1 MPPEE
6 TISPYSYYSDL
17 IDKVIEDPSSYQ
29 NSISNIELSGN
40 RLYNQDEVS
49 DNQPFKYLS
58 KAKEIEE
65 SKIAESSVDKDLY
78 GFIPGDWLPNW
89 VKNGYNNSI
98 EGLGYQIATGKS
110 FFDIGT
116 YAEDEKDYPFL
127 EDIGSTVMSF
137 LTITDIGTIALGGG
151 LGGAAVNV
159 GYKKT
164 AQQAVKALIKKNMTK
179 GLGKESAE
187 KLAKETVE
195 KIVNENKLKAT
206 QLLVNAGSKKGI
218 GGGITTELATEI
230 VEAGAKKL
238 PSKIMSEGLTGA
250 GGLGAYSGIQ
260 SMLNQEIQTGD
271 IGVVQTL
278 KDTFVGGGLGFMTA
292 GSGAGMKK
300 YLTSKLGAPVTRTQ
314 KIAHSTAVKALET
327 AEFGIATPVLEGRVP
342 ELKDFAHAAGVI
354 GGLTTAKMIPKTA
367 IKLAGVDNP
376 MYGLREATTEM
387 AKARFQARQGK
398 EVWKS
403 KDGKELINVSFD
415 FSQKKGNIVKGKE
428 VIRDKEGNAVK
439 DKDGNLVGSDKEVV
453 ITEKEFKAQGF
464 ARDRAGMDSKKMEN
478 SRRQEVFG
486 SKTKLNLSDSEF
498 RSRVESITGKK
509 IDPKK
514 NKTGY
519 SKLSHI
525 EQIKLLDLLRKER
538 LQKKIFENHKSE
550 GYDEFF
556 IPKSVLFSK
565 VIPFMQVKNRVRT
578 KAGEQTMMEINK
590 IDARGITLSG
600 QWIQELRDA
609 GIYTGGSIGRL
620 FGKYRVQTPDGELI
634 LRTEG
639 KAKAYFEDLG
649 KRMDSAEI
657 NPKTGKSHQQDIDVV
672 KIRKTMNRIFKKAE
686 KAGLDISGF
695 RENYFPHRYKKEYI
709 ELLGTDITRLISKD
723 PALEGSKLS
732 QSDVVVRSIKDIINS
747 KNVSAETKQILEA
760 IGSNIEKQGNL
771 NKAQSLALAFQQ
783 VRDTIY
789 GQRYAI
795 AGNIERERTVE
806 LPKEIKNKI
815 LEWDTRLV
823 LTKYVNDAA
832 KRISQVE
839 VWGKEHQVIETR
851 ISELKKLRDSAG
863 IEKNPKAYNLLE
875 REQRL
880 LRQAVDSFTNMI
892 EVQPESNFKDPLVR
906 KFWSNA
912 VDFEVATKIGLGYA
926 TVPNITQ
933 TLISTAVRA
942 GYWNTFKGAYN
953 LATNP
958 EITLSN
964 GKKMKYKQL
973 IGSSGISQ
981 LSVFQMVSGLEPSS
995 SFFGKAAHTMTKISG
1010 FQNMNKFNQYLAAA
1024 AGREYVKG
1032 LIKAKDSN
1040 ISFRRNWA
1048 KDNLRELGL
1057 PDNVKK
1063 LTKRQ
1068 DLESMYRF
1076 SRDAQL
1082 QRNILNDPLS
1092 FNDPRIRPFI
1102 LFKRFGYKQA
1112 NWVRE
1117 SVVRDVKNGNVLP
1130 ILRLAAGG
1138 ALGGSFVIW
1147 ARKKINNILAGEDE
1161 VFDETRLFLPGLPPG
1176 TPLGTG
1182 GSDVNT
1188 DMSEFTWSDFFDLA
1202 GSVGAMGLISDV
1214 LANED
1219 KIRALEFLVK
1229 PAIAQDSHKFLVALQ
1244 KIYKDIDDYG
1254 IGVGSFKRSAKYISP
1269 MFGTAPRRISQRA
1282 ETPGQKETYT
1292 KYRRG
1297 IVKGR
1302 ILDYLIDG
1310 KDKEASKTILAWNRA
1325 YPEKALFYDD
1335 IGVDA
1340 IFDRLEKKYKKRM
1353 NP

>member
-6 TISPYSYYSDL
+6 TLSPYSYYSDL
-17 IDKVIEDPSSYQ
+17 IDRVIEDPDSYQ
-29 NSISNIELSGN
+29 NSISNIERAGN
-40 RLYNQDEVS
+40 RLYNQDEVG
-49 DNQPFKYLS
+49 DNQPVNYLS
-58 KAKEIEE
+58 EAKKIEE
-65 SKIAESSVDKDLY
+65 DKIAESSVDKDLY
-78 GFIPGDWLPNW
+78 GFIPGDWLPDW
-89 VKNGYNNSI
+89 VKHGYNNSI

-110 FFDIGT
+110 YFDIGT
-116 YAEDEKDYPFL
+116 YAQDEKDYPFL
-127 EDIGSTVMSF
+127 EDIGSTVTSF
-137 LTITDIGTIALGGG
+137 LTITDIATIAGGG
-151 LGGAAVNV
+151 FGAGAIANM
-159 GYKKT
+159 GYKKA
-164 AQQAVKALIKKNMTK
+164 AQKTIQGLIRKNATK
-179 GLGKESAE
+179 GLGKEGAE
-187 KLAKETVE
+187 KLARETVE
-195 KIVNENKLKAT
+195 KIVSENKLKAS
-206 QLLVNAGSKKGI
+206 QLLVNASSKKGI

-238 PSKIMSEGLTGA
+238 PSKIMSEAIGGA

-271 IGVVQTL
+271 ISAVQTL
-278 KDTFVGGGLGFMTA
+278 KDTVIGTGLGAITA
-292 GSGAGMKK
+292 GSGAGMRQ
-300 YLTSKLGAPVTRTQ
+300 YLTKKLGAPVTKTQ
-314 KIAHSTAVKALET
+314 KIAHTTAVKALET
-327 AEFGIATPVLEGRVP
+327 AEFGVATPVLEGRVP

-354 GGLTTAKMIPKTA
+354 GGLTTARAIPRTA
-367 IKLAGVDNP
+367 KKLAGVDNP
-376 MYGLREATTEM
+376 TYGLKEATVEM
-387 AKARFQARQGK
+387 ARARFKTKQA
-398 EVWKS
+398 EEIWKS
-403 KDGKELINVSFD
+403 KDGKELTNVSFD
-415 FSQKKGNIVKGKE
+415 FNQKKGNIVRGTE
-428 VIRDKEGNAVK
+428 VTRG
-439 DKDGNLVGSDKEVV
+439 KDGEIIKSDKEVV
-453 ITEKEFKAQGF
+453 IAEKDFKQQGF
-464 ARDRAGMDSKKMEN
+464 ARRRAGMDTKKMEN
-478 SRRQEVFG
+478 SRRQETFG
-486 SKTKLNLSDSEF
+486 RKKELNISDSEF
-498 RSRVESITGKK
+498 RSRVEGVTGKK

-538 LQKKIFENHKSE
+538 LQKKIFDSHKAE

-565 VIPFMQVKNRVRT
+565 IIPFMQVKNRVRT

-609 GIYTGGSIGRL
+609 GIYSGGSIGRL
-620 FGKYRVQTPDGELI
+620 FGRYKVQTPDGELT
-634 LRTEG
+634 LRTES

-649 KRMDSAEI
+649 RRMDSAEI
-657 NPKTGKSHQQDIDVV
+657 NPKTGKSHQQDVDVV
-672 KIRKTMNRIFKKAE
+672 KVRKTMNRIFRRAE

-709 ELLGTDITRLISKD
+709 ELLGTDITKLISKD
-723 PALEGSKLS
+723 PALQGTRLS
-732 QSDVVVRSIKDIINS
+732 QSDMVVRKMKDIINS
-747 KNVSAETKQILEA
+747 KDVSAETKQILEA
-760 IGSNIEKQGNL
+760 IGNNIAKQGNL
-771 NKAQSLALAFQQ
+771 NEAQSLALAFQQ

-806 LPKEIKNKI
+806 LPKEIKDRI

-839 VWGKEHQVIETR
+839 VWGKEQQVIETR
-851 ISELKKLRDSAG
+851 LAELKKLRENAHVN
-863 IEKNPKAYNLLE
+863 KNYKAETILE
-875 REQRL
+875 QERRL
-880 LRQAVDSFTNMI
+880 LRQVVDSFTNMI
-892 EVQPESNFKDPLVR
+892 EVQPESNFKDPRVR
-906 KFWSNA
+906 KFWSDA

-942 GYWNTFKGAYN
+942 GYWNTFKGAYK
-953 LATNP
+953 LATDKNY
-958 EITLSN
+958 
-964 GKKMKYKQL
+964 KKL

-981 LSVFQMVSGLEPSS
+981 LSVFQMVSGLEPSN
-995 SFFGKAAHTMTKISG
+995 SFFGRAAHTMTKISG
-1010 FQNMNKFNQYLAAA
+1010 FQTMNKFNQYLAAA

-1032 LIKAKDSN
+1032 LIKAKDSK
-1040 ISFRRNWA
+1040 ITARRNWA
-1048 KDNLRELGL
+1048 KENLRELGL

-1082 QRNILNDPLS
+1082 QRNVLNDPLA

-1112 NWVRE
+1112 NWIRE
-1117 SVVRDVKNGNVLP
+1117 QVVRDVKNGNVLP
-1130 ILRLAAGG
+1130 ILRLAVGG

-1147 ARKKINNILAGEDE
+1147 AKKKLNNILAGEDE
-1161 VFDETRLFLPGLPPG
+1161 VFDETRLFIPGLPPG
-1176 TPLGTG
+1176 TPLGTS

-1202 GSVGAMGLISDV
+1202 GAVGAMGFISDIV
-1214 LANED
+1214 ANED
-1219 KIRALEFLVK
+1219 RVRALEFLVK

-1244 KIYKDIDDYG
+1244 KIYKDIEDYG
-1254 IGVGSFKRSAKYISP
+1254 IGVGSAQRSLKYFAP
-1269 MFGTAPRRISQRA
+1269 MFGTTPRRLAQQF
-1282 ETPGQKETYT
+1282 ETEGQKETYVR
-1292 KYRRG
+1292 YRRG
-1297 IVKGR
+1297 IVRGR

-1310 KDKEASKTILAWNRA
+1310 KDKDASKTLLAWNRS
-1325 YPEKALFYDD
+1325 YPEEALFYDD

-1340 IFDRLEKKYKKRM
+1340 IFERLEKKYEKRLK
-1353 NP
+1353 P